1 MGMIQLR
8 KSSKRGLT
16 EIDWLK
22 SYHSFSFGNYY
33 DPKNMGYRSLRVI
46 NEDFVAPGMGFG
58 RHPHKNMEIVTLV
71 LRGELRHEDSLG
83 SSSVINKDL
92 IQKMSAGKGIFHSE
106 FNNSSSEEVHLY
118 QIWIEPSQTGLQ
130 PSYEEAELDHA
141 SSEIYLAGDKEKG
154 ALVSL
159 VQDAGMSLHKIG
171 SGSKKEKILN
181 SDRYYYFQVMEG
193 EGEIGGE
200 MVRSGDAVIVENE
213 GKIEF
218 LAEKD
223 LRVIEFSL
231 A

>member
-1 MGMIQLR
+1 MIQLR
-8 KSSKRGLT
+8 KSSERGLT

-33 DPKNMGYRSLRVI
+33 NPKNMGYRSLRVI

-58 RHPHKNMEIVTLV
+58 KHPHKNMEIVTLV

-83 SSSVINKDL
+83 SSAVINKDL
-92 IQKMSAGKGIFHSE
+92 IQKMSAGKGILHSE
-106 FNNSSSEEVHLY
+106 FNNSNFQDVHLY
-118 QIWIEPSQTGLQ
+118 QIWIEPSETGLS

-141 SSEIYLAGDKEKG
+141 SSEIYLAGHKEKG

-159 VQDAGMSLHKIG
+159 AQDASMYLHKLG
-171 SGSKKEKILN
+171 SGSKKENILDA
-181 SDRYYYFQVMEG
+181 DRYYYFQVIEG
-193 EGEIGGE
+193 VGEIGGE
-200 MVRSGDAVIVENE
+200 GVKSGDALIVENE

-223 LRVIEFSL
+223 LSVIEFSL

>member
-1 MGMIQLR
+1 MIQLR
-8 KSSKRGLT
+8 KSSERGLT

-83 SSSVINKDL
+83 SSAVINKDL

-118 QIWIEPSQTGLQ
+118 QIWIEPSETGLQ
-130 PSYEEAELDHA
+130 PSYEEAEL
-141 SSEIYLAGDKEKG
+141 
-154 ALVSL
+154 
-159 VQDAGMSLHKIG
+159 
-171 SGSKKEKILN
+171 
-181 SDRYYYFQVMEG
+181 
-193 EGEIGGE
+193 
-200 MVRSGDAVIVENE
+200 RS
-213 GKIEF
+213 
-218 LAEKD
+218 
-223 LRVIEFSL
+223 R
-231 A
+231 

>member
-1 MGMIQLR
+1 MIQLR
-8 KSSKRGLT
+8 KSSERGLT
-16 EIDWLK
+16 EIEWLK

-33 DPKNMGYRSLRVI
+33 NPKNMGYRSLRVI
-46 NEDFVAPGMGFG
+46 NEDSVAPGMGFG

-83 SSSVINKDL
+83 SSAVINKDL

-118 QIWIEPSQTGLQ
+118 QIWIEPSETGLS
-130 PSYEEAELDHA
+130 PSYEEAELDHG

-159 VQDAGMSLHKIG
+159 VQDASMYLHKVG

-181 SDRYYYFQVMEG
+181 TDRYYYLQVIEG

-200 MVRSGDAVIVENE
+200 AVKSGDAVAIENE
-213 GKIEF
+213 SRLSILGVT
-218 LAEKD
+218 D
-223 LRVIEFSL
+223 LKVIEFSL